1 MSRGTCKTCP
11 WRHQD
16 SVRWAV
22 SPQQQQ
28 CQPRDNRKCCPQWPS
43 RPVFLVGTLPGQPGG
58 GRVVFEA
65 HQQPARTEYIK
76 TNEAQRGV
84 SGRDGIR
91 RWESLHQAYMREP
104 SYKTDLISE
113 LTLEPAPW
121 PLLILYGLQEVTG
134 KG

>member
-1 MSRGTCKTCP
+1 M
-11 WRHQD
+11 
-16 SVRWAV
+16 
-22 SPQQQQ
+22 
-28 CQPRDNRKCCPQWPS
+28 
-43 RPVFLVGTLPGQPGG
+43 
-58 GRVVFEA
+58 VFEA

-76 TNEAQRGV
+76 TNEAQCGV
-84 SGRDGIR
+84 SGRDGIPS
-91 RWESLHQAYMREP
+91 WESLHQAYMREP